1 MGRANVDLVL
11 DACEMLNQYVER
23 VASEWPD
30 PNDYL
35 DWNME
40 QNPSSQFTREQLR
53 IFCMRQLGQ
62 AHQSEHGARIFVS
75 SEMVDL
81 CVAAEPSL
89 PEAALVLDEIPW
101 DKATV
106 VFEKSPW
113 EYFGHPVDILQW
125 EKSGSEDYPTSPN
138 RICDIVQW
146 GIAGAGVFAMVPCQW
161 IEGTPPTLGK
171 LGEGDSI
178 VWRTMYV
185 LWSFLRDRIALTETQ
200 PAPKASYRRWERA
213 TGKPPED
220 IVVITL
226 RRPTSK
232 KPEDANVAAIDWTH
246 QWVVDGHW
254 RNQWYPATQ
263 RHRPKWIAA
272 HIKGPE
278 DKPLVVKERIYA
290 WTR

>member
-1 MGRANVDLVL
+1 MRRANVDMVL
-11 DACEMLNQYVER
+11 DACGLLHKRFGKFETIPGTIQSN
-23 VASEWPD
+23 
-30 PNDYL
+30 N
-35 DWNME
+35 
-40 QNPSSQFTREQLR
+40 
-53 IFCMRQLGQ
+53 
-62 AHQSEHGARIFVS
+62 AHMSNHGARIFVS
-75 SEMVDL
+75 AEMVELTQIAAQNLPDVDL
-81 CVAAEPSL
+81 VT
-89 PEAALVLDEIPW
+89 DEIPW
-101 DKATV
+101 TRATV
-106 VFEKSPW
+106 VAESSFFSGLNHDVTMLQWVVNPATNLRPAGVETW
-113 EYFGHPVDILQW
+113 YFGTENTNLECVGVSVW
-125 EKSGSEDYPTSPN
+125 EDGLSTESEH
-138 RICDIVQW
+138 
-146 GIAGAGVFAMVPCQW
+146 AGTNMRHKF
-161 IEGTPPTLGK
+161 L
-171 LGEGDSI
+171 
-178 VWRTMYV
+178 YV
-185 LWSFLRDRIALTETQ
+185 LWSFLRDRIALAETQ

>member
-1 MGRANVDLVL
+1 MRRANVDMVL
-11 DACEMLNQYVER
+11 DACKMLDHYPDLV
-23 VASEWPD
+23 VSEFPD
-30 PNDYL
+30 RDEYL
-35 DWNME
+35 DWNAK
-40 QNPSSQFTREQLR
+40 QYSQYPRDQLKLFH
-53 IFCMRQLGQ
+53 IRQFRQ
-62 AHQSEHGARIFVS
+62 ADQTGHGARIFVS

-81 CVAAEPSL
+81 CVAAESSL
-89 PEAALVLDEIPW
+89 PETPLVLDEIPW

-113 EYFGHPVDILQW
+113 NYGGWPVDILQW
-125 EKSGSEDYPTSPN
+125 EKGGRGEYPTSPS

-146 GIAGAGVFAMVPCQW
+146 GIAGAEVFATVPSQW
-161 IEGTPPTLGK
+161 IEGTPPTLD
-171 LGEGDSI
+171 EGSQESTAF
-178 VWRTMYV
+178 RTMYV
-185 LWSFLRDRIALTETQ
+185 LWSFLRDRIALAETQ

-226 RRPTSK
+226 RRPASK